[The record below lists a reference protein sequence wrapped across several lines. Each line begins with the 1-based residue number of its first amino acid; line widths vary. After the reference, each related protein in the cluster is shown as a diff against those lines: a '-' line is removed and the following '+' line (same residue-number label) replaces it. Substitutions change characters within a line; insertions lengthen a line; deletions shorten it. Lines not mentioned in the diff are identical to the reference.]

1 MNFYNFL
8 IFSIRSIK
16 NLDII
21 NQHLRENISNIE
33 RLRKEISTKTNE
45 NENLQLQL
53 KLTTQEIDCL
63 KKLKD
68 VSIPKEIKE
77 APHTKNNEEEEKKV
91 NNNDS
96 LFGKSVLGALGVS
109 SIHEIQSFL
118 EVFYILFIYYK
129 EFIRMTLGIKREK
142 AMGRLCKK
150 L

>member
-1 MNFYNFL
+1 M
-8 IFSIRSIK
+8 
-16 NLDII
+16 
-21 NQHLRENISNIE
+21 RENISNIE
-33 RLRKEISTKTNE
+33 KLRKEISTKTNE

-77 APHTKNNEEEEKKV
+77 PPNPKNNEEEEKKA

-118 EVFYILFIYYK
+118 EVFLYILGFYYIY
-129 EFIRMTLGIKREK
+129 M
-142 AMGRLCKK
+142 
-150 L
+150 